1 MKNQLLRVTKEFT
14 FEAAHALDGYDGKCK
29 DIHGHSYKLSVTVLG
44 KVNQS
49 KEDPKCGMVIDFG
62 EIKKIVKGSV
72 LDQFDHYL
80 LLRSDSRFKGI
91 ETHGERIRYVN
102 YQPTC
107 ENMLLEIVND
117 IKNKFPSGI
126 KLVEAILRETATGY
140 ARWRLSDNS

>member
-1 MKNQLLRVTKEFT
+1 MIDQLLRVTKEFT

-44 KVNQS
+44 KVNLN

-91 ETHGERIRYVN
+91 ESHGERIRYVN

-107 ENMLLEIVND
+107 ENMLLEIVSD
-117 IKNKFPSGI
+117 IQHDFPDGVTLI
-126 KLVEAILRETATGY
+126 EATLRETATGY
-140 ARWRLSDNS
+140 AQWKLSDNA